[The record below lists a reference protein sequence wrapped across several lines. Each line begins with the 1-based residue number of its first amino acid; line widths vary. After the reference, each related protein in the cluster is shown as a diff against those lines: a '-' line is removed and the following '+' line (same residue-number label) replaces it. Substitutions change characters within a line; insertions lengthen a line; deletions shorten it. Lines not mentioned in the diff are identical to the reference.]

1 MVVVRSSRVDEVA
14 HKTLSL
20 YTADNTTLSRF
31 TKISHDNQSYIRRA
45 AQSVLGVYLKRTC
58 SRVTSASS
66 GVNNGSMGHGSVGQI
81 DCRVIMPKL
90 RSTYDGRLVY
100 QVSYEERKAF
110 LGYDLLAKS

>member
-1 MVVVRSSRVDEVA
+1 MTIIYRRQYHTLPIYENISR
-14 HKTLSL
+14 
-20 YTADNTTLSRF
+20 
-31 TKISHDNQSYIRRA
+31 QSIIHPT
-45 AQSVLGVYLKRTC
+45 QSVLGVSLKRTC

-81 DCRVIMPKL
+81 DCREIMPKL
-90 RSTYDGRLVY
+90 RSTYDGRLIY